1 MGIQAIFIGINKHQ
15 DITIPELNGACRDA
29 IALWALFTD
38 TIDGLKGRLLI
49 NENATH
55 KSVKEALFGTLSAAN
70 NDDIIIISF
79 AGHGSPDGSLIVHDT
94 EGSNLAGTAIPMAD
108 LAIAFQETKARTVL
122 FVLDCC
128 FSGQA
133 PARVFEI
140 NARPRNPFAFSGIH
154 GEGRILL
161 AACAAN
167 EVAWEQPG
175 TGHGLLTHAVM
186 LAMQGLPGTHVQF
199 PDIGGEIIRLTRVEG
214 QRIGVIQTPVF
225 LGSVQG
231 GLVFPALQRGENF
244 TAAFPT
250 ILSQKIQGRFE
261 ELSVCGIS
269 PEIISQWSGKFPT
282 GLNAL
287 QLRAINEYGILEG
300 NSLLVVAPTSS
311 GKTMIGEL
319 SAIQSVLKGRKAAFL
334 LPYRALVN
342 EKYEQFKELYEASG
356 IRIIRCSGDSS
367 DGVVPTLAGRYDIGF
382 FTYETFLNMSL
393 NSTRLLSQ
401 LGTVII
407 DEGQFITD
415 PNRGII
421 VELILSLL
429 LRSRHNGVN
438 PQLLVLSAV
447 IGNLNGFDR
456 WLNLPVL
463 LSRDRPVPLIE
474 GVLDRRGTFQFVDVD
489 GTIKQEA
496 ILQPFQ
502 IVQRRDRA
510 SSQDVIVPLAKM
522 LIANSEKV
530 IVFRNMRGPAQG
542 CAKYLANELGLHS
555 AAEVLTS
562 LPDQDLT
569 NASQDLRE
577 ALQGGTAFH
586 NTNLLRSE
594 REAVE
599 KGFRNPNGGIYVLA
613 ATTTLAAGVNTP
625 ASTVILA
632 ENEFMGDDGRP
643 FTIAEYKNMAGRA
656 GRLGYNEIGKSII
669 LAETSIER
677 ARLFQKYVL
686 GTPEAVKSSFQ
697 HGDLPTWILRLLSHI
712 RGIRATDVPSLLV
725 NTFSGYSASL
735 INPQWIQNIQSEIQ
749 QLIDRMINANLA
761 VLEGEI
767 LHLTL
772 LGRACATSSL
782 KFESALRLVELMNRV
797 DISTV
802 LPIHILASVQIL
814 AEADA
819 IYTPVMKRGRSESIR
834 LSEVGTRYGHSM
846 MGALQLYATDEFCVW
861 QRCKR
866 ASILWDWVHGTTV
879 EALERRYTTTPFQGA
894 INYGDIIRIV
904 DGTRFHLRSAHQI
917 LTVLFPQNSEFLT
930 ELDEIL
936 TRLEF
941 GLPIEA
947 LPLLKLPI
955 PLTRGYYLAL
965 YRAGFLTPEEV
976 VSLPHHILTKYIG
989 TIATEHLQPKQKTGQ
1004 ESETL

>member
-15 DITIPELNGACRDA
+15 DPAIPELNGACRDA
-29 IALWALFTD
+29 MALWALFTD
-38 TIDGLKGRLLI
+38 SIGDLSGRLLI
-49 NENATH
+49 NEKATY
-55 KSVKEALFGTLSAAN
+55 KDVKDALLGTLSAAN
-70 NDDIIIISF
+70 KEDIIIISF
-79 AGHGSPDGSLIVHDT
+79 AGHGSPDGSLILYDT
-94 EGSNLAGTAIPMAD
+94 DGINLSGTAIPMAD
-108 LAIAFQETKARTVL
+108 LATAFQKTKARTVL
-122 FVLDCC
+122 FILDCC

-140 NARPRNPFAFSGIH
+140 DARPRNPFAFSGIH

-186 LAMQGLPGTHVQF
+186 QAMQGSPGTHVQF

-214 QRIGVIQTPVF
+214 QRIGVTQTPVF

-244 TAAFPT
+244 NATFPT
-250 ILSQKIQGRFE
+250 IPTLKIEGRFE
-261 ELSVCGIS
+261 ELAVSGIS
-269 PEIISQWSGKFPT
+269 PDIISKWSSKYST

-287 QLRAINEYGILEG
+287 QLRAINEHGILKG
-300 NSLLVVAPTSS
+300 NHLLVIAPTSS

-319 SAIQSVLKGRKAAFL
+319 SAIQSVMKGKKAAFL

-356 IRIIRCSGDSS
+356 IRVIRCSGDSS
-367 DGVVPTLAGRYDIGF
+367 DGIVPALAGRYDIGF

-393 NSTRLLSQ
+393 NSSRLLSQ

-429 LRSRHNGVN
+429 LRSRQNGIN
-438 PQLLVLSAV
+438 PQLLILSAV
-447 IGNLNGFDR
+447 LGNLNGFDR
-456 WLNLPVL
+456 WLDLPVL
-463 LSRDRPVPLIE
+463 LSKDRPVPLIE

-489 GTIKQEA
+489 GVTKQEA
-496 ILQPFQ
+496 LLQPFQ
-502 IVQRRDRA
+502 IIQRRDKA
-510 SSQDVIVPLAKM
+510 SSQDVIVPLAKK
-522 LIANSEKV
+522 LIANSEKL

-542 CAKYLANELGLHS
+542 CAKYLAHELGLPS
-555 AAEVLTS
+555 ATEVLNS
-562 LPDQDLT
+562 LPNHDLT
-569 NASQDLRE
+569 NASESLRE
-577 ALQGGTAFH
+577 ALRGGPAFH

-594 REAVE
+594 REAIE
-599 KGFRNPNGGIYVLA
+599 KGFRNPNGGIFALA
-613 ATTTLAAGVNTP
+613 ATTTLAAGINTP

-632 ENEFMGDDGRP
+632 ENEFMGDDGRS
-643 FTIAEYKNMAGRA
+643 FSIAEYKNMAGRA
-656 GRLGYNEIGKSII
+656 GRLGYNEIGKAII
-669 LAETSIER
+669 LAETPIER

-686 GTPEAVKSSFQ
+686 GTPEEVKSSFK
-697 HGDLPTWILRLLSHI
+697 HGDLPTWVLRLLSHV
-712 RGIRATDVPSLLV
+712 RGIRETDVPSLLA

-735 INPQWIQNIQSEIQ
+735 INPRWFQNIQTEIQ
-749 QLIDRMINANLA
+749 QLISRMLHANLA
-761 VLEGEI
+761 ILEGDI

-782 KFESALRLVELMNRV
+782 RFESALRLVELMNRV

-802 LPIHILASVQIL
+802 RPIHILATVQVL
-814 AEADA
+814 AESDA
-819 IYTPVMKRGRSESIR
+819 IYTPVMKRGRSESVR
-834 LSEVGTRYGHSM
+834 LSEVGSRYGHNM
-846 MGALQLYATDEFCVW
+846 MGALQQYAIDEFCVW

-866 ASILWDWVHGTTV
+866 ASILWDWIHGTPV
-879 EALERRYTTTPFQGA
+879 DVLERHYTTTPFQGA
-894 INYGDIIRIV
+894 MNYGDIIRIV

-941 GLPIEA
+941 GLPVEA
-947 LPLLKLPI
+947 LPLLKLLI
-955 PLTRGYYLAL
+955 PLTRGQYLAL
-965 YRAGFLTPEEV
+965 HSAGLLTPEEV
-976 VSLPHHILTKYIG
+976 ISQPQHMLTKYIG
-989 TIATEHLQPKQKTGQ
+989 AVSTELLQPKQKTGQ
-1004 ESETL
+1004 E